1 MIHYISQKSTKLSLT
16 NFLIIHILELSVYS
30 IFGGAPVSTAKSNL
44 VLQVRLLLTSNQLKQ
59 ITEDDSFV
67 EDEQFALA
75 A

>member
-1 MIHYISQKSTKLSLT
+1 MCGLFFIAKSCYYSYTKNIGS
-16 NFLIIHILELSVYS
+16 FL
-30 IFGGAPVSTAKSNL
+30 GDAPVSTAKSNL
-44 VLQVRLLLTSNQLKQ
+44 MLQVRLLLTSNQLKQ